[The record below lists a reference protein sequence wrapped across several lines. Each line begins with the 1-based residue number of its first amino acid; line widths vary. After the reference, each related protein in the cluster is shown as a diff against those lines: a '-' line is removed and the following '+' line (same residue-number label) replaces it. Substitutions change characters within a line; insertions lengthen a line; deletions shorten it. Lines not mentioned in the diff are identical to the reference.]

1 MKRLIPLCFLC
12 LFVANLLT
20 ASSVFT
26 WLQNSLNTCTHHGR
40 TAQYPPMRLYV
51 AILTLAL
58 QQQCHLVNPETARS
72 QADQA
77 LKPYFPHAHAI
88 VNGGTLIGITCAD
101 LGLAAIQE
109 LPSTLDKNSKVQ
121 QLKGFSGLAG
131 IGSFALGFPDT
142 ILSLDLVTKRY
153 QTFSTATIPGYARD
167 YTTLCTTAGSQYAIT
182 AAPIAPITS
191 EQP

>member
-1 MKRLIPLCFLC
+1 MVSR
-12 LFVANLLT
+12 A
-20 ASSVFT
+20 
-26 WLQNSLNTCTHHGR
+26 R
-40 TAQYPPMRLYV
+40 
-51 AILTLAL
+51 TLASPQFKSYPL
-58 QQQCHLVNPETARS
+58 HW
-72 QADQA
+72 
-77 LKPYFPHAHAI
+77 
-88 VNGGTLIGITCAD
+88 
-101 LGLAAIQE
+101 IQYR
-109 LPSTLDKNSKVQ
+109 KVQ

-131 IGSFALGFPDT
+131 IGTFALGFPDT